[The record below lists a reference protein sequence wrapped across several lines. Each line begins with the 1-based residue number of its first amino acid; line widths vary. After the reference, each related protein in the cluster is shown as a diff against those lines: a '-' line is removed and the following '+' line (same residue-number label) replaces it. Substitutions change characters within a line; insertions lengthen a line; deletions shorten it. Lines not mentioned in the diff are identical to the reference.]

1 MRQSKPTKS
10 IYIYKAGI
18 FLVSFQKWG
27 LEGWCPM
34 ARGAVGGG
42 GCVWSGLAILS
53 FFLVLLYY
61 RSLNSCLWGDRKVE
75 GVGRTQSFPVNSFP
89 LFALFLN
96 YILRI
101 LFLSRIYLCLC

>member
-1 MRQSKPTKS
+1 MSDG
-10 IYIYKAGI
+10 A
-18 FLVSFQKWG
+18 
-27 LEGWCPM
+27 WC
-34 ARGAVGGG
+34 GGG
-42 GCVWSGLAILS
+42 IVSGAGWLFCL

-61 RSLNSCLWGDRKVE
+61 RSLNSCLWRDRKVE

-89 LFALFLN
+89 LFSLFLN